1 MTISSRDSVIE
12 SILIERQTNGCQC
25 GTLIVR
31 TGDERAHVLWVLIW
45 RRGQQVVAEFVP
57 GEGATQTLIRECHAQ
72 LVDSV
77 VKSVFERVSRKA
89 LFS

>member
-1 MTISSRDSVIE
+1 MKID
-12 SILIERQTNGCQC
+12 SILIERQSNGCQC

-31 TGDERAHVLWVLIW
+31 EGDTTAHLLWMLVW

-57 GEGATQTLIRECHAQ
+57 AEGATQALVRTHHAE
-72 LVDSV
+72 LVDTV
-77 VKSVFERVSRKA
+77 VKAVFERVSRKA